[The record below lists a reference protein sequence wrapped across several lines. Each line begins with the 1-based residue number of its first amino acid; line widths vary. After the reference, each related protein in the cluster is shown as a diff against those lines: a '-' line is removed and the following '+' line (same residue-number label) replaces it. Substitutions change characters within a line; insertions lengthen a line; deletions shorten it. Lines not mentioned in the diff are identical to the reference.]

1 MLLLQDNFSI
11 QIQDLVANM
20 AFKIITKGNSVVTSW
35 YACNACNIL
44 AGSCGLKTVLLPLA
58 NVKKTKIQAD
68 LSKHTLG
75 FKRRRFAKT
84 NKQNQKTPYILFM

>member
-20 AFKIITKGNSVVTSW
+20 AFKIITNGNSVVTPW

-44 AGSCGLKTVLLPLA
+44 TGSCGLKTILLPLA
-58 NVKKTKIQAD
+58 NVKKKSRQISPSIHLVSKGD
-68 LSKHTLG
+68 LLKQ
-75 FKRRRFAKT
+75 T
-84 NKQNQKTPYILFM
+84 NKQTPQTSYILFT